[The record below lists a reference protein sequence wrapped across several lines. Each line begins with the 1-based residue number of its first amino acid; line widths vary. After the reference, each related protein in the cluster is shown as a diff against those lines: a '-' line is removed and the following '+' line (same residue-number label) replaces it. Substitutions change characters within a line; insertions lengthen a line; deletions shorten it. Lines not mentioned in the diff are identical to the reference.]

1 LLAIISAV
9 AMKYSTFVVT
19 ALVSVQ
25 SVWGLMINT
34 PYVVSLSGERWWLTL
49 FLVRSTSVVQCR
61 TFQFLCLV
69 CVCGLCLIF
78 LSRTDYAHMEWWS
91 IPVFLVCPSWWVM
104 LGSTFV
110 CSCADTR
117 LGGQASAAA
126 VGLNYSCCS
135 LNSLLFFACVKL
147 KSWDSTSDTS
157 LTWIVDI
164 QAGTS
169 LWVLSR

>member
-1 LLAIISAV
+1 
-9 AMKYSTFVVT
+9 
-19 ALVSVQ
+19 
-25 SVWGLMINT
+25 
-34 PYVVSLSGERWWLTL
+34 
-49 FLVRSTSVVQCR
+49 
-61 TFQFLCLV
+61 
-69 CVCGLCLIF
+69 
-78 LSRTDYAHMEWWS
+78 
-91 IPVFLVCPSWWVM
+91 M

-110 CSCADTR
+110 CSCADTG

-135 LNSLLFFACVKL
+135 LNSLFFFACVKL

-169 LWVLSR
+169 M